1 MTQEVEMGH
10 KNGVIESWD
19 AFSELFERFGKLKA
33 KLSGLVAG
41 RDRALM
47 KVKATF
53 AEETREPEAESKE
66 LEERLATFLREHRS
80 ELGEDTGRFRDLPT
94 GRVGFRRTPE
104 RIVLAPNTDWDQ
116 VLELCRGDRR
126 RFGKYVKVEESI
138 DKALLL
144 RATDE
149 ELRVLGLAKTQE
161 DRPYLTW
168 METGGLGDLDE

>member
-1 MTQEVEMGH
+1 MTLEVEMGRS
-10 KNGVIESWD
+10 NDAIESWD
-19 AFSELFERFGKLKA
+19 VFGELFERFGKLKA
-33 KLSGLVAG
+33 RLSGFVAG
-41 RDRALM
+41 RDRALL

-66 LEERLATFLREHRS
+66 LEEQLVTFLREHRS
-80 ELGEDTGRFRDLPT
+80 ELGEGTGRFRDLPT

-104 RIVLAPNTDWDQ
+104 RVVLAPGMEWDQ
-116 VLELCRGDRR
+116 VLEFCRGDRR

-138 DKALLL
+138 DKTLLL

-149 ELRVLGLAKTQE
+149 DLRALGLAKTQE
-161 DRPYLTW
+161 DRPYLNW